1 MELQK
6 KNIHMYRQARRAVS
20 QVTLEEDFNVPDAKP
35 DVETLIQNKAK
46 AIIDTN
52 RSETG
57 RVQVKGHVQ
66 IGVLYM
72 DNTQK
77 RQIHRLD
84 SQLKFDE
91 FINMEGLEAGENVS
105 VGCEIEDMSESMI
118 NSRKLSVRGVLT
130 FTITQDEIYDISTAT
145 EAKSSLTL
153 CQKKKKLEYMQM
165 EVQKKDIVRIREEF
179 LLSSNKP
186 DIREILWE
194 NMQLRSCEV
203 RIKENRLQVE
213 GELFVFVLYDAQ
225 DENGTKQWTEHI
237 IPVRGEVE
245 TGTMEEDLIP
255 DVQVMLGQA
264 EIQFH
269 EDMDGENRM
278 FHLEG
283 TLELD
288 IRLYAC
294 REMEILEDV
303 FSPEKELEVFAREE
317 MYESLVMRNGSR
329 LRASGRIM
337 AEGGGPRI
345 LQICSCQGT
354 VKMDEVQLRET
365 GIQIE
370 GAVPVQ
376 ILYVSS
382 DDSMPFAMLEG
393 SIPFSHFADVPGID
407 DTCRYHLS
415 ADLEQLSAAMADSEA
430 IEVRASVSLNLLVVR
445 PRKQMCIADISE
457 KDLDLQKIQQLPGI
471 VGYIVQQGDCLWDI
485 ARKYYTTPQRI
496 MQMNGLESEEISGGE
511 HLIIMKEVER
521 VNC

>member
-72 DNTQK
+72 DNTQE

-105 VGCEIEDMSESMI
+105 VGCEIEDMSVSMI

-213 GELFVFVLYDAQ
+213 GELFVFVL
-225 DENGTKQWTEHI
+225 
-237 IPVRGEVE
+237 V
-245 TGTMEEDLIP
+245 
-255 DVQVMLGQA
+255 
-264 EIQFH
+264 
-269 EDMDGENRM
+269 
-278 FHLEG
+278 
-283 TLELD
+283 
-288 IRLYAC
+288 
-294 REMEILEDV
+294 
-303 FSPEKELEVFAREE
+303 
-317 MYESLVMRNGSR
+317 
-329 LRASGRIM
+329 
-337 AEGGGPRI
+337 
-345 LQICSCQGT
+345 
-354 VKMDEVQLRET
+354 
-365 GIQIE
+365 
-370 GAVPVQ
+370 
-376 ILYVSS
+376 
-382 DDSMPFAMLEG
+382 
-393 SIPFSHFADVPGID
+393 
-407 DTCRYHLS
+407 
-415 ADLEQLSAAMADSEA
+415 
-430 IEVRASVSLNLLVVR
+430 
-445 PRKQMCIADISE
+445 
-457 KDLDLQKIQQLPGI
+457 
-471 VGYIVQQGDCLWDI
+471 
-485 ARKYYTTPQRI
+485 
-496 MQMNGLESEEISGGE
+496 
-511 HLIIMKEVER
+511 
-521 VNC
+521 